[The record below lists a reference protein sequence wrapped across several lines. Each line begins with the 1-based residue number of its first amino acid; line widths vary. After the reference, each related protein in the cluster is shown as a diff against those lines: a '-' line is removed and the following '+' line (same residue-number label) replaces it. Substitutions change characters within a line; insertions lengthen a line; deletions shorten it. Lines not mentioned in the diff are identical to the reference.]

1 MSLIWSIVVGVIAG
15 IFVGETF
22 VRLRKDREKL

>member
-1 MSLIWSIVVGVIAG
+1 MIWSIVVGIIVG

-22 VRLRKDREKL
+22 VRLRKDREKF